1 MNLKHMKRKTIYLI
15 LVLAFGISLAIQ
27 AQQVNDLY
35 STYYNSIEPVDIQ
48 LSKFPY
54 GSVQW
59 QESAN
64 EGSSWTDI
72 PEANQFSFSYSTATS
87 VYLRAVVLSGT
98 CDSVF
103 SQYTALETL
112 RIYTSGV
119 DDISD
124 SSAVIHC
131 EIDSLNTQLS
141 EYGVLYDTRQPDIES
156 SERVTFIPPVKE
168 TFSVSLNELV
178 AGTNYYARAYGL
190 TDDASVVYGNV
201 LPFSPVKIT
210 IDQNYN
216 MTRDS
221 TRISYDVMG
230 LSEEQLDEHGIFIN
244 LVSGSLPTSQKVPG
258 TSGNGQLSAI
268 ASALSAGTDYFV
280 QAYINLDG
288 DFYYSSEKKITTWS
302 DYIGPVDTASFEI
315 KYRIEW
321 DDPSTAVKLNPAGTF
336 GEYGR
341 VERVGDS
348 DTLLLVYHGGPRT
361 GDWINIYLRKS
372 FDNGITW
379 ASQETLID
387 LADYPGQYWRFCT
400 PEILQLQ
407 NGWVLVAFEANARP
421 DENKSSIQIL
431 VSKDSGFTWSDPL
444 IYETGRTW
452 EPSMVQLPHGEI
464 ELFYS
469 SEAKWWGTYDLYQ
482 DIQVIRSTDN
492 GESWSD
498 PQVIAYYPKRRDG
511 MPVPTVLQGN
521 KGVVFGIECVGSS
534 NSPYIIHR
542 DMNEPW
548 ILETSNFLSGPHR
561 WLVSGFSAHG
571 GAPYV
576 LQLPTGEIVYSAHIY
591 RGGDWHQNNYQEV
604 LIGDNDAKK
613 YEGLTYPWGLL
624 PMGES
629 AVNNSLFLKDNS
641 TIVTLSTRMF
651 SNGTGGLY
659 WLEGKIVAK

>member
-1 MNLKHMKRKTIYLI
+1 MELMNRKTIYLI
-15 LVLAFGISLAIQ
+15 LALAFVSSLAIQ
-27 AQQVNDLY
+27 AQQESDLY
-35 STYYNSIEPVDIQ
+35 SVYYNSIEPVDIQ

-54 GSVQW
+54 GLIQW
-59 QESAN
+59 QESVN
-64 EGSSWTDI
+64 QGSSWVNI
-72 PEANQFSFSYSTATS
+72 PEANQFKLSYSTAKP

-98 CDSVF
+98 CDSIY

-119 DDISD
+119 DGISD

-131 EIDSLNTQLS
+131 EIDTMKTHLR
-141 EYGVLYDTRQPDIES
+141 EYGVLYDTRQPDYES
-156 SERVTFIPPVKE
+156 SEKISFEPPVKE
-168 TFSVSLNELV
+168 TFSVKLNDLG
-178 AGTNYYARAYGL
+178 AGTNYYARAYGI
-190 TDDASVVYGNV
+190 TADASVVYGNV
-201 LPFSPVKIT
+201 LQFSPVKIT
-210 IDQNYN
+210 LDQNY
-216 MTRDS
+216 TVSIDS
-221 TRISYDVMG
+221 ALMG
-230 LSEEQLDEHGIFIN
+230 YEILGVEEEQLEEHGIYIN
-244 LVSGSLPTSQKVPG
+244 EVSGSLPGSQKVPG
-258 TSGNGQLSAI
+258 TYDAGEYTAI
-268 ASALSAGTDYFV
+268 ASGLSSGTDYFV
-280 QAYINLDG
+280 QAYINLGG
-288 DFYYSSEKKITTWS
+288 DYYYSQEKKITTWS
-302 DYIGPVDTASFEI
+302 EYTDPVDTAAFEI
-315 KYRIEW
+315 SYKIEW
-321 DDPSTAVKLNPAGTF
+321 DDPSTAIKLNPATNF

-348 DTLLLVYHGGPRT
+348 DTLLLVYHGGPDT
-361 GDWINIYLRKS
+361 GDWLNIYLRRS
-372 FDNGITW
+372 FDKGKTW
-379 ASQETLID
+379 ADQETLMD

-407 NGWVLVAFEANARP
+407 NGWILVAFEANARP

-431 VSKDSGFTWSDPL
+431 VSKDSGSSWSDPL

-469 SEAKWWGTYDLYQ
+469 SEAKWWGSNNLYQ

-498 PQVIAYYPKRRDG
+498 PQVVAYYPRRRDG

-542 DMNEPW
+542 DMNGPW
-548 ILETSNFLSGPHR
+548 ILETSNFLNGPHR

-571 GAPYV
+571 GAPYI
-576 LQLPTGEIVYSAHIY
+576 LQLPTGELVYTAHIY

-613 YEGLTYPWGLL
+613 YEGLTYPWGIL
-624 PMGES
+624 PMGEG
-629 AVNNSLFLKDNS
+629 AVNNSLFLKDDS
-641 TIVTLSTRMF
+641 TIVTISTRMF

>member
-1 MNLKHMKRKTIYLI
+1 MMKLMKRKKKYLI
-15 LVLAFGISLAIQ
+15 LALAFISSMAIK
-27 AQQVNDLY
+27 AQMDHDLY
-35 STYYNSIEPVDIQ
+35 SVYYNSIEPVDIQ

-54 GSVQW
+54 GTIQW
-59 QESAN
+59 QQSVN
-64 EGSSWTDI
+64 QGSSWTDI
-72 PEANQFSFSYSTATS
+72 PDANQFKLSYSTAIA

-98 CDSVF
+98 CDSVY

-119 DDISD
+119 DGISD
-124 SSAVIHC
+124 SSAVIHS
-131 EIDSLNTQLS
+131 EIDTLNTHLR
-141 EYGVLYDTRQPDIES
+141 EYGVLYDTRQPDYES
-156 SERVTFIPPVKE
+156 SEKISFNPPVNGV
-168 TFSVSLNELV
+168 FSVNLNDLV
-178 AGTNYYARAYGL
+178 AGKSYYARAYGI
-190 TDDASVVYGNV
+190 TADTSVVYGNAIQ
-201 LPFSPVKIT
+201 FSPIRIT
-210 IDQNYN
+210 VDQNYN
-216 MTRDS
+216 VSIDS
-221 TRISYDVMG
+221 AWIRYDFEGVN
-230 LSEEQLDEHGIFIN
+230 EEQLNEHGIFIN
-244 LVSGSLPTSQKVPG
+244 TESGSLPTSLKVPG
-258 TSGNGQLSAI
+258 SFGSGKFTALASQLS
-268 ASALSAGTDYFV
+268 SGTDYYV
-280 QAYINLDG
+280 QAYIDLDG
-288 DFYYSSEKKITTWS
+288 AIYYSQEKKITTWS
-302 DYIGPVDTASFEI
+302 EYTDPVDTAAFEI
-315 KYRIEW
+315 SYKIEW
-321 DDPSTAVKLNPAGTF
+321 DDPSTAIKLTPESSF

-341 VERVGDS
+341 VERMGDS
-348 DTLLLVYHGGPRT
+348 DTLLLVYHGGPNT
-361 GDWINIYLRKS
+361 GDWLNIYLRRS
-372 FDNGITW
+372 MDNGKTW
-379 ASQETLID
+379 AEQETLMD

-407 NGWVLVAFEANARP
+407 NGWILVAFEANARP

-431 VSKDSGFTWSDPL
+431 VSKDSGSSWSDPL

-469 SEAKWWGTYDLYQ
+469 SEAKWWGSHDLYQ

-498 PQVIAYYPKRRDG
+498 PQVIAYYPRRRDG

-542 DMNEPW
+542 DMNGPW
-548 ILETSNFLSGPHR
+548 ILETSNFLNGPHR

-576 LQLPTGEIVYSAHIY
+576 LQLPTGELVYTAHIY

-604 LIGDNDAKK
+604 LIGDNSAKK
-613 YEGLTYPWGLL
+613 YEGLTRPWGIP
-624 PMGES
+624 PMGEG
-629 AVNNSLFLKDNS
+629 AVNNSLFLKDDS
-641 TIVTLSTRMF
+641 TIVTISTRMF

>member
-1 MNLKHMKRKTIYLI
+1 MKRKTIYLI
-15 LVLAFGISLAIQ
+15 LVLAFGIYLTMQS
-27 AQQVNDLY
+27 QQVNDLY
-35 STYYNSIEPVDIQ
+35 STYYNSVEPVDIQ

-59 QESAN
+59 QESTN
-64 EGSSWTDI
+64 EGSSWTNI
-72 PEANQFSFSYSTATS
+72 PGANQFSLSYSTATP

-112 RIYTSGV
+112 RVHTSDV
-119 DDISD
+119 DEISD
-124 SSAVIHC
+124 SSALIHC
-131 EIDSLNTQLS
+131 EIDTMNTHLS
-141 EYGVLYDTRQPDIES
+141 EYGVLYDTRQPDYAY
-156 SERVTFIPPVKE
+156 SERVTFIPPVKDI
-168 TFSVSLNELV
+168 FSVSLNELA

-190 TDDASVVYGNV
+190 TSDSSLIYGNV
-201 LPFSPVKIT
+201 IQFSPVKIT
-210 IDQNYN
+210 VDQNYN
-216 MTRDS
+216 ITMDS
-221 TRISYDVMG
+221 AWISYAVIG
-230 LSEEQLDEHGIFIN
+230 VTEEQLGEHGIFIN
-244 LVSGSLPTSQKVPG
+244 SVPGSLPTSIKVPG
-258 TSGNGQLSAI
+258 ASADGQLSAI
-268 ASALSAGTDYFV
+268 ASALSSGTDYFV
-280 QAYINLDG
+280 QAYIKLDG
-288 DFYYSSEKKITTWS
+288 DFYYSQEKKITTWS
-302 DYIGPVDTASFEI
+302 AYTDPVDTAAFEI
-315 KYRIEW
+315 SRKIVW
-321 DDPSTAVKLNPAGTF
+321 DDPSTAIKLNPATTF

-348 DTLLLVYHGGPRT
+348 DTLLLVYHGGPNT
-361 GDWINIYLRKS
+361 GDWFNIYLRKS
-372 FDNGITW
+372 FDNGKTW
-379 ASQETLID
+379 ANQETLMD

-407 NGWVLVAFEANARP
+407 NGWFLVSCEANARP

-431 VSKDSGFTWSDPL
+431 VSKDSGSTWSDPL

-469 SEAKWWGTYDLYQ
+469 SEAKWWGTPDLYQ

-492 GESWSD
+492 GESWSE
-498 PQVIAYYPKRRDG
+498 PQVIAYYPRRRDG

-548 ILETSNFLSGPHR
+548 ILETSNFINGPHR

-571 GAPYV
+571 GGPYV
-576 LQLPTGEIVYSAHIY
+576 LQLPSGEIVYSAHIF

-613 YEGLTYPWGLL
+613 YEGLTTPWGNL

-629 AVNNSLFLKDNS
+629 AVNNSLFLKDES
-641 TIVTLSTRMF
+641 TIVTISTRMF

>member
-1 MNLKHMKRKTIYLI
+1 MNLKFMTRKTIYLI
-15 LVLAFGISLAIQ
+15 LILVFGISLAMQ
-27 AQQVNDLY
+27 AQQGNDLY
-35 STYYNSIEPVDIQ
+35 STYYNSIEPVDIL

-54 GSVQW
+54 GTVQW
-59 QESAN
+59 QESEN
-64 EGSSWTDI
+64 QGSSWIDI
-72 PEANQFSFSYSTATS
+72 PGASQYSLSYSTTTP

-112 RIYTSGV
+112 RVFTSGV
-119 DDISD
+119 DEISD
-124 SSAVIHC
+124 SSAVIHS
-131 EIDSLNTQLS
+131 EIDTMNTILS
-141 EYGVLYDTRQPDIES
+141 EYGVLYDTRQPEYGS
-156 SERVTFIPPVKE
+156 SEKVSLSLPVKE
-168 TFSVSLNELV
+168 AFSVSLNKLD
-178 AGTNYYARAYGL
+178 AGTNYYARTYGV
-190 TDDASVVYGNV
+190 TADASVVYGNV
-201 LPFSPVKIT
+201 IQFSPVKIA
-210 IDQNYN
+210 IDQNY
-216 MTRDS
+216 TITTDS
-221 TRISYDVMG
+221 AWISYDVLG
-230 LSEEQLDEHGIFIN
+230 VSEEQLDEHGIFIN
-244 LVSGSLPTSQKVPG
+244 SVSGSLPTSQKVPG
-258 TSGNGQLSAI
+258 TSGDGKLSAI
-268 ASALSAGTDYFV
+268 ASALSSETDYFV
-280 QAYINLDG
+280 QAYMNLDG
-288 DFYYSSEKKITTWS
+288 DYYYSNEKKIITWS
-302 DYIGPVDTASFEI
+302 EYTDPVDTAAFEI
-315 KYRIEW
+315 SYKIVW
-321 DDPSTAVKLNPAGTF
+321 DEPSTAIKLNPAGTF

-341 VERVGDS
+341 VERVGSS
-348 DTLLLVYHGGPRT
+348 DTLLLVYHGGPNT

-372 FDNGITW
+372 KDNGKTW
-379 ASQETLID
+379 GDQETLMD
-387 LADYPGQYWRFCT
+387 LDDYPRQYWRFCT

-407 NGWVLVAFEANARP
+407 NGWILVAFEANARP

-469 SEAKWWGTYDLYQ
+469 SEAKWWGTHDLYQ

-498 PQVIAYYPKRRDG
+498 PQVIAYYPRRRDG

-548 ILETSNFLSGPHR
+548 ILETSNFLNGPHR

-591 RGGDWHQNNYQEV
+591 RGGDWHQNNYQQV

-613 YEGLTYPWGLL
+613 YEGLTTPWGVL

-629 AVNNSLFLKDNS
+629 AVNNSLFLKDDS
-641 TIVTLSTRMF
+641 TIVTISTRMF
-651 SNGTGGLY
+651 SNGSGGLY